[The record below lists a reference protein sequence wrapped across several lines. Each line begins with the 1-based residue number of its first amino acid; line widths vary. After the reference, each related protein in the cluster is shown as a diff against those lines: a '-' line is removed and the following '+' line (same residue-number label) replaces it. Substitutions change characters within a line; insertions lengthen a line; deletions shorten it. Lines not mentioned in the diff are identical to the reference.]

1 MEIDNVN
8 HPPHYTEGFA
18 CRPVECID
26 ITRGLPFSMGNAFK
40 YVWRA
45 GKKGDAVK
53 AKEDLDKARW
63 YLRDVDESEDH
74 HLCTAQVAAI
84 RASRRIFELI
94 VPDGSARYEA
104 LKAILEGDGYA
115 AFRFIDAMEYKFVLN
130 DPKGVQKDERA

>member
-8 HPPHYTEGFA
+8 HPQHYIEGFA

-63 YLRDVDESEDH
+63 YLRDVDEFEEH
-74 HLCTAQVAAI
+74 HLSSTQVAAI
-84 RASRRIFELI
+84 RASRRLFDLI
-94 VPDGSARYEA
+94 VPDRSARYGA
-104 LKAILEGDGYA
+104 LKAILEGDSYD
-115 AFRFIDAMEYKFVLN
+115 AFRFIGDMEYGFVMN
-130 DPKGVQKDERA
+130 DQKGVQENERA

>member
-8 HPPHYTEGFA
+8 HPQHYTEGFA

-26 ITRGLPFSMGNAFK
+26 ITRGLPFCMGNAFK

-45 GKKGDAVK
+45 GKKGDAAK

-74 HLCTAQVAAI
+74 LLCTAQVAAI

-94 VPDGSARYEA
+94 VPDKSARYGA
-104 LKAILEGDGYA
+104 LKAILEGDSYD
-115 AFRFIDAMEYKFVLN
+115 AFRFIGDMEYELVLN
-130 DPKGVQKDERA
+130 DLKGAQQNERA